1 MNTKERFNFKFIKKE
16 NKESFKTFSS
26 LENYNDGEIIFG
38 IDDAGN
44 LTGLDNIDAEYIKIE
59 NMINDSLDPIPEI
72 TISGEDKEGKTL
84 LFLVLKSAEIH
95 LIIREESRIND
106 RILQPLKLT
115 VLS

>member
-44 LTGLDNIDAEYIKIE
+44 LDR
-59 NMINDSLDPIPEI
+59 
-72 TISGEDKEGKTL
+72 
-84 LFLVLKSAEIH
+84 KS
-95 LIIREESRIND
+95 
-106 RILQPLKLT
+106 
-115 VLS
+115 VV